1 MYAHNVEILILGY
14 KTKIVRKMDF
24 IFFIYTNSKCYK
36 QSALYKKTH
45 TTTTKYDRF
54 KWINKMFVFTRLFDM
69 QNKWNLKMPL
79 KHFFS
84 IYILNH
90 KIYQQKKKTTE
101 TLIDRIYIKW
111 MDGLIYW
118 NRMVFTRRA
127 HTKFNIP
134 KIYILM
140 DWNQVKRIWIIK
152 KKNYVKVTYKL

>member
-79 KHFFS
+79 KHFLS

-90 KIYQQKKKTTE
+90 KIYQQKKKLQKHW
-101 TLIDRIYIKW
+101 LIEYILN
-111 MDGLIYW
+111 GLYW
-118 NRMVFTRRA
+118 NRMVFTRRT